1 MCLAIPMCITAV
13 EDDMATIELEGLVQR
28 ASLLLVPDARVGDY
42 VLVHAGCVITVLDAV
57 EAEERLALFAELAEL
72 QDEHLQEDAGAG
84 SSPR

>member
-1 MCLAIPMCITAV
+1 
-13 EDDMATIELEGLVQR
+13 
-28 ASLLLVPDARVGDY
+28 
-42 VLVHAGCVITVLDAV
+42 VLDAV